1 MRKGS
6 PIKSKRNTLSFDILL
21 PDTTHDLR
29 YVDVGTFGS
38 CTDHVLDL
46 IPGVK
51 VLERQLTSFI
61 SGPVKVIIDFEL
73 KRLKQVLARLEL
85 KLTSLS
91 PLDSFAHFLSVEVK
105 LINNALHSLLACN
118 GILDAYCEAMDCKPL
133 VDNILCPC

>member
-6 PIKSKRNTLSFDILL
+6 SIETKRDTLSLNVLL

-61 SGPVKVIIDFEL
+61 SGPV
-73 KRLKQVLARLEL
+73 
-85 KLTSLS
+85 
-91 PLDSFAHFLSVEVK
+91 
-105 LINNALHSLLACN
+105 
-118 GILDAYCEAMDCKPL
+118 
-133 VDNILCPC
+133 